1 MKKVLTLFS
10 ILALILSYINST
22 YAYDYVES
30 HMRNWKV
37 IDSYIRTEANW
48 LTQDNFSFKW
58 NINPNNDEK
67 LLNKTP
73 IFYEVARKHNDYIL
87 KKVKE
92 EDINNSLKKIS
103 ELRWELNNVGSNL
116 NSSQYYREVDINN
129 QKNEIT
135 KKIIKEQENIK
146 YLMEWTQR
154 KMLEEWINTDYYNYI
169 PIEFKKPDTI
179 YNKWYFSKD
188 DIKRLIKKQWTC
200 FNNWTKELVED
211 EINRFF
217 YIYINYIKWENYE
230 LKEWDFVENKYNQ
243 ELFKIILN
251 QNITWYQSNLEK
263 FKIFKSSR
271 GELDIAY
278 LQFQKSLVALDLI
291 EKEFLKIW
299 EYYKTICEELE
310 GKKTTNIEKKEEI
323 KTIET
328 TRNPEFER
336 VDKVLNE
343 LYIQYWSRLFSIIPA
358 LEKLKTTDKYK
369 NKIDLLD
376 HIIQKIN
383 SFKR

>member
-129 QKNEIT
+129 QRARKYKIFNGVNSKKNA
-135 KKIIKEQENIK
+135 
-146 YLMEWTQR
+146 R
-154 KMLEEWINTDYYNYI
+154 
-169 PIEFKKPDTI
+169 
-179 YNKWYFSKD
+179 
-188 DIKRLIKKQWTC
+188 R
-200 FNNWTKELVED
+200 V
-211 EINRFF
+211 
-217 YIYINYIKWENYE
+217 
-230 LKEWDFVENKYNQ
+230 NKY
-243 ELFKIILN
+243 
-251 QNITWYQSNLEK
+251 W
-263 FKIFKSSR
+263 
-271 GELDIAY
+271 
-278 LQFQKSLVALDLI
+278 
-291 EKEFLKIW
+291 
-299 EYYKTICEELE
+299 
-310 GKKTTNIEKKEEI
+310 
-323 KTIET
+323 
-328 TRNPEFER
+328 
-336 VDKVLNE
+336 
-343 LYIQYWSRLFSIIPA
+343 
-358 LEKLKTTDKYK
+358 
-369 NKIDLLD
+369 LL
-376 HIIQKIN
+376 
-383 SFKR
+383 